1 MHAASLG
8 AFMDAILVV
17 GVRGGV
23 GAAVAQQLL
32 QQGHPVI
39 GSVRSADQFDEVRA
53 VLPGLAE
60 LLAIDLADAARTR
73 ALLAGRFS
81 TARLGGVI
89 VCAAQSMY
97 GPLETASLA
106 DFDRLMAINAGACLA
121 IYQAC
126 MPALR
131 AAQGRL
137 VLVSSY
143 SGKVGLPFF
152 GLYEASK
159 FALEALGDVMRQ
171 EAAPSGVKVV
181 LVEPGGIDTE
191 MSRGMRGR
199 IDADIAAL
207 PAETDARYG
216 AMYRKF
222 REQLRGATNLP
233 GGDEVARHVVAAFL
247 ADDPDP
253 RYPVGDDTRFLLERR
268 HTLSDR
274 EFDAFVASL

>member
-1 MHAASLG
+1 
-8 AFMDAILVV
+8 MDPVLVV

-32 QQGHPVI
+32 QKGHTVI
-39 GSVRSADQFDEVRA
+39 GSVRSAEQFDEVRTA
-53 VLPGLAE
+53 IPGLAD
-60 LLAIDLADAARTR
+60 LLAIDMADAEGVRQR
-73 ALLAGRFS
+73 LVERFAG
-81 TARLGGVI
+81 ARLGGVI

-97 GPLETASLA
+97 GPLETASIA
-106 DFDRLMAINAGACLA
+106 DFHKLMDINAGSCLA
-121 IYQAC
+121 TYQAC

-171 EAAPSGVKVV
+171 EAAPFGVKVV

-191 MSRGMRGR
+191 MSRGMRRR
-199 IDADIAAL
+199 IDEDIAAL

-216 AMYRKF
+216 ALYRKF
-222 REQLRGATNLP
+222 RTQLQGATNLP
-233 GGDEVARHVVAAFL
+233 SGADVAKHVIEAFTVA
-247 ADDPDP
+247 DPEP
-253 RYPVGDDTRFLLERR
+253 RYLVGDDTRFLLERR
-268 HTLSDR
+268 HALSDR
-274 EFDAFVASL
+274 EFDAFIASF